1 MVCDGLF
8 INVARRRTCMDQVG
22 ADGARYEEKWGPESV
37 LKHET
42 QSVNGDI
49 IIALTDLTAH

>member
-1 MVCDGLF
+1 VVLLRGLF

-22 ADGARYEEKWGPESV
+22 VNGAKHEEKWGPESV

-42 QSVNGDI
+42 
-49 IIALTDLTAH
+49 